1 MRMRGFEA
9 QGLQGQESQ
18 PEPKDIKKRC
28 ALRWLSVLPGYTTA
42 PVSPPIE
49 IR

>member
-9 QGLQGQESQ
+9 RGLQGQESQ
-18 PEPKDIKKRC
+18 PEPKDIKKKS
-28 ALRWLSVLPGYTTA
+28 ALGRLSVLPGDTTT

-49 IR
+49 TR